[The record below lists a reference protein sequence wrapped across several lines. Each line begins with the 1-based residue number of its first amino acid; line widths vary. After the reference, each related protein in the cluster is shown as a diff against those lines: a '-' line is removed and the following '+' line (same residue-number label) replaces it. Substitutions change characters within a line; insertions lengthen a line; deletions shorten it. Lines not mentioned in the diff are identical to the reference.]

1 MTIASLPVLNK
12 QTLAER
18 VELLVQKEHMR
29 YSEAV
34 VHVCDEHGIDPIDVA
49 KMILTSPLKSKIE
62 KESIQLNTVKGRK
75 RTSTTL
81 L

>member
-75 RTSTTL
+75 RTSTML

>member
-18 VELLVQKEHMR
+18 VELLVQKEHVR

-34 VHVCDEHGIDPIDVA
+34 VHVCDEHSIDPIDVA

-75 RTSTTL
+75 RTSITL

>member
-49 KMILTSPLKSKIE
+49 KMILTSPLKTKIE

-75 RTSTTL
+75 RTSTAL